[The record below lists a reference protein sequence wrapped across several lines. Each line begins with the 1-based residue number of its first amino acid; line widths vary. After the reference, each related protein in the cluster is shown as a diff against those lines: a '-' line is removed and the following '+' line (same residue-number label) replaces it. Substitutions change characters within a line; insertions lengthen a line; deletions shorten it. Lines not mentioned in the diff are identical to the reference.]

1 LAPPISA
8 VLGPGFDARTL
19 AGFGGLTLSVP
30 PRAFASVSPL
40 AATALIALFVGLVF
54 VWVALRGFHPGV
66 RRAASWACG
75 VSLEARM
82 QYSALGFTK
91 PLRLIFSPLLRP
103 ERELEILERGSPYF
117 GRKYRFRS
125 GVPPLAER
133 LIFAPLVQ
141 AVFWVSTQARRLQ
154 AGSLH
159 VYL

>member
-1 LAPPISA
+1 
-8 VLGPGFDARTL
+8 
-19 AGFGGLTLSVP
+19 
-30 PRAFASVSPL
+30 
-40 AATALIALFVGLVF
+40 
-54 VWVALRGFHPGV
+54 
-66 RRAASWACG
+66 
-75 VSLEARM
+75 M

-91 PLRLIFSPLLRP
+91 PLRLIFSPVLRP

-133 LIFAPLVQ
+133 LIFAPMVH

-159 VYL
+159 VYLAYLLVTLVALLMLAR